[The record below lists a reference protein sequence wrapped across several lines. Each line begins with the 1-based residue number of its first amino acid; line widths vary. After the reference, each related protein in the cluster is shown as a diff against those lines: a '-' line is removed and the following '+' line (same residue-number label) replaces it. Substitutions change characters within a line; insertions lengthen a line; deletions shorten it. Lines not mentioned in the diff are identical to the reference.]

1 MSEQKPIKVILNG
14 EMGAKFGREHELF
27 CDSPNEALKIIN
39 ASNPSF
45 MQWIRDNKEKYS
57 AYKVFAAMKDGTTVL
72 LDNDTYLAAHNCES
86 VTFTPMPAGAGGNG
100 VGQAIVGVVLI
111 IVGAAL
117 VYFGG
122 PAAAKA
128 GEYLIAAGI
137 SMLVGGVVSMLIG
150 APKLEQAGDSERKDK
165 TSYYFDGP
173 VNTTSQGVPV
183 PLTYGRVKVGSHAI
197 SAAISIEQLL

>member
-1 MSEQKPIKVILNG
+1 MSDQKPIKVILNG
-14 EMGAKFGREHELF
+14 EMGTKFGREHELY

-39 ASNPSF
+39 ASNPAF

-57 AYKVFAAMKDGTTVL
+57 AYKVFASMKDGTTVL
-72 LDNDTYLAAHNCES
+72 LDNETYLAAHNCES
-86 VTFTPMPAGAGGNG
+86 VSFTPMPAGAGGNG
-100 VGQAIVGVVLI
+100 VVQAIVGVVLI
-111 IVGAAL
+111 VVGVAMTLTGVGTSAAPY
-117 VYFGG
+117 VIS
-122 PAAAKA
+122 A
-128 GEYLIAAGI
+128 GV
-137 SMLVGGVVSMLIG
+137 SMLVGGIVSMLIG
-150 APKLEQAGDSERKDK
+150 APKLDQSGDSERKDK